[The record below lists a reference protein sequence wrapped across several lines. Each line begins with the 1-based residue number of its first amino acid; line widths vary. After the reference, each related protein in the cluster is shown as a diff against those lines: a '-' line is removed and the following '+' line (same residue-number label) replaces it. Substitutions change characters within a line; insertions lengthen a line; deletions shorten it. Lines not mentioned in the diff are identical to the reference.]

1 MGPQVIPIPAQQ
13 PLGLGKDRAI
23 AFGGGG
29 EWFVCWTLAYC
40 ATAQSLGTDLS
51 TADVTVGTSA
61 GSIVGSYLTAHQV
74 TSAYQ
79 QFEQLSANPAALEKM
94 IVTNT
99 GEPSQ
104 RRAAEVLR
112 DAQSS
117 HVESVQ
123 RIGRAAMAARNVPA
137 ADYAAS
143 LTTLL
148 GCPDWPSPAHHVTA
162 IDCYSAERVIV
173 SHESGI
179 PIAWAC
185 AASSSLPGVNGP
197 VWLGDHYCMDGG
209 VSASSTHSDLLAG
222 AKRVI
227 IFSMMSHAPKSGSFG
242 FSMRINPNE
251 IHDEVD
257 YLESAGSEVML
268 ICADPAEGIDFMDPG
283 QLKNALELGA
293 ARATSDIAALAAFW
307 TDSEPTRD

>member
-1 MGPQVIPIPAQQ
+1 MEPQVVPIPAQH
-13 PLGLGKDRAI
+13 PLGLGKNRAI

-40 ATAQSLGTDLS
+40 AISQRLGTDLS

-61 GSIVGSYLTAHQV
+61 GSIVGAYLTAHQV

-79 QFEQLSANPAALEKM
+79 DYQQLSANPAALGKM
-94 IVTNT
+94 IVTDT
-99 GEPSQ
+99 GASSQ
-104 RRAAEVLR
+104 RRAAETLR
-112 DAQSS
+112 AARSS
-117 HVESVQ
+117 DVRTVQ
-123 RIGRAAMAARNVPA
+123 QIGRAAMAARNVPA

-148 GCPDWPSPAHHVTA
+148 GCPGWPSPVHHVTA

-173 SHESGI
+173 SQECGI

-185 AASSSLPGVNGP
+185 AASSSLPGLNGP

-242 FSMRINPNE
+242 FSMRINPTG

-293 ARATSDIAALAAFW
+293 ARGTSDAAALAEFW
-307 TDSEPTRD
+307 NDSEPTQH